1 MPSRLQKL
9 SADLIV
15 YSVLI
20 ADEERLD
27 FKNDALAGVRANYFN
42 ANHAPQREKTSITLD
57 GRKLSFRCE
66 MKQGEP
72 LSWKISGGSQPC
84 QTVKRGADGSYCVLS
99 YTDNGTVCKRAY
111 FDRNHLWQR
120 TEYYGRDIGNS
131 LTAVVSPFRSEG
143 LYALRVEKTAADG
156 SRTVARLYPSE
167 KRQNVRCAALMY
179 SNAGMLW
186 YDARFAPS
194 LTDSAPVQSGRSRGF
209 DFRPEDFTDMAPEP
223 LDFRNAPPLSDGDI
237 AAVASAPV
245 PVAEEIGEEERP
257 YSAYDRIQSILLEA
271 QKTNK
276 SIFGEVA
283 SYAERERAAES
294 VELAEP
300 VPEEVPPEETAPVSE
315 EAPGEISPEV
325 SAPQPKQEYEAEE
338 EKEPDMGISTPNGVY
353 SYYGALDENGQ
364 REGRGRTASPDGV
377 TVYDGEYHLDKRSG
391 FGICYYK
398 DGSPNYVGDWLEG
411 SRSGRGMGFRRSD
424 GTVHAG
430 KWTQNVP
437 NGIGARFDSEGEFL
451 DVCRYENGVR
461 SGKSVSFD
469 EQGNVVIRVWED
481 GELIS
486 ERIITDGE

>member
-1 MPSRLQKL
+1 M
-9 SADLIV
+9 
-15 YSVLI
+15 
-20 ADEERLD
+20 
-27 FKNDALAGVRANYFN
+27 
-42 ANHAPQREKTSITLD
+42 
-57 GRKLSFRCE
+57 
-66 MKQGEP
+66 
-72 LSWKISGGSQPC
+72 
-84 QTVKRGADGSYCVLS
+84 
-99 YTDNGTVCKRAY
+99 
-111 FDRNHLWQR
+111 
-120 TEYYGRDIGNS
+120 
-131 LTAVVSPFRSEG
+131 
-143 LYALRVEKTAADG
+143 
-156 SRTVARLYPSE
+156 
-167 KRQNVRCAALMY
+167 
-179 SNAGMLW
+179 
-186 YDARFAPS
+186 
-194 LTDSAPVQSGRSRGF
+194 
-209 DFRPEDFTDMAPEP
+209 
-223 LDFRNAPPLSDGDI
+223 
-237 AAVASAPV
+237 
-245 PVAEEIGEEERP
+245 
-257 YSAYDRIQSILLEA
+257 LEA